1 MKVAGMFDQML
12 TQVITVGVFSLG
24 RYRLSYSISREL
36 ERSAAFADREFRL
49 IASIKKTI
57 LN

>member
-1 MKVAGMFDQML
+1 MFDQML